1 MGEILELKIL
11 PHQFVFGGF
20 DHLLPFGNQRFENI
34 SILSQCMINPPY
46 KIGGVRVF
54 LIIEGISTRI
64 VTEFLVDSA
73 LNHFTTIQTIFFLYC
88 HFLKVWRI

>member
-34 SILSQCMINPPY
+34 SILSQRMINPPY

-64 VTEFLVDSA
+64 VTEFLVDSPPHWSVA
-73 LNHFTTIQTIFFLYC
+73 VETVFLDWYHF
-88 HFLKVWRI
+88 